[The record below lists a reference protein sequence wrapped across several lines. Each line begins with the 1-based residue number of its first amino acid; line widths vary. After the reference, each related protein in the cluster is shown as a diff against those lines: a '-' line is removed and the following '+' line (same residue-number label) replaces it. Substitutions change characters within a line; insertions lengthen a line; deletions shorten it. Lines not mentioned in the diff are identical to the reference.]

1 MVDIPCVPHV
11 FVHQGLRGDYSAAVD
26 DRPYGEYKLYAILTG
41 YTGALLHLR
50 VRRVGHDSAEIGY
63 LLSTLFKP

>member
-1 MVDIPCVPHV
+1 MKPILQQSMTAP
-11 FVHQGLRGDYSAAVD
+11 
-26 DRPYGEYKLYAILTG
+26 PYGEYKLYAILTG
-41 YTGALLHLR
+41 YTCALLHLR